1 MPDPNKPVHL
11 NNHHRDTLVSIFQHP
26 VNHNIDWKAVVSL
39 LGVVGTIDEV
49 HDGKFNV
56 TVGDETEVF
65 ERPRH
70 KDLDTQLV
78 VDLRR
83 MLKNAGYAPVASEVT
98 NEGKEV

>member
-1 MPDPNKPVHL
+1 
-11 NNHHRDTLVSIFQHP
+11 
-26 VNHNIDWKAVVSL
+26 
-39 LGVVGTIDEV
+39 
-49 HDGKFNV
+49 V